1 MKAIVNEEYGPPEDV
16 LELKEVEKPAP
27 KDNEVLV
34 KIYAASI
41 NDGNL
46 SAIKGKPFL
55 VRLMGYGLLKPKNTI
70 PGSDI
75 AGQVEAVGMNVK
87 QFQPGDEIFGDIGDC
102 GFGAFAEY
110 VSVPENALA
119 HKPVNITYEEAASV
133 PQYALVALQGL
144 RDKGRIQPGQK
155 VLINGASGGVGT
167 FAVQIAKSYG
177 AEVTGVCS
185 TKNLDLV
192 RSLGAN
198 VVIDYTQEDF
208 TQKEQ
213 RYDLILDSAA
223 NRSISDY
230 TRALNPNGSYVSV
243 AFNPSALLRGS
254 LISMTG
260 SKKVSQLSHKPNVND
275 LVYMKELIESGKV
288 VPVIARRYSL
298 SEIAEAFRYFE
309 EGHPSGKV
317 VITVEHNNK

>member
-16 LELKEVEKPAP
+16 LELKEVEKLTP
-27 KDNEVLV
+27 KEDEVLV

-46 SAIKGKPFL
+46 SHIRGKPFL
-55 VRLMGYGLLKPKNTI
+55 VRLMGYGMFKPKTTI

-75 AGQVEAVGMNVK
+75 AGQVEAAGRNVK
-87 QFQPGDEIFGDIGDC
+87 LFRPGDEIFGDIGDC

-119 HKPVNITYEEAASV
+119 HKPVNITYEEAAAV

-144 RDKGRIQPGQK
+144 RDKGQIQSRQK

-192 RSLGAN
+192 RSIGADH
-198 VVIDYTQEDF
+198 VIDYTQEDF

-213 RYDLILDSAA
+213 RYDLILDSAV

-230 TRALNPNGSYVSV
+230 TRTLSSKGSYVSV
-243 AFNPSALLRGS
+243 AFYPSALFLGP

-260 SKKVSQLSHKPNVND
+260 SKKVSQLSHKPNVED
-275 LVYMKELIESGKV
+275 LVYMKDLIEAGKV
-288 VPVIARRYSL
+288 VPVIDRRYPL
-298 SEIAEAFRYFE
+298 SEIIEAFSYFE
-309 EGHPSGKV
+309 EGHPAGKV
-317 VITVEHNNK
+317 VITVEHDSK